1 MKLALPALVLLTVA
15 SGCSSRVARVQ
26 VVEPTVSTTKLTSGE
41 LGDAADAPRVGKPQH
56 STDAQQDESLDS
68 DKDEV
73 SRKSEHRRG
82 GGFSGYK

>member
-15 SGCSSRVARVQ
+15 SGCSSRVAWVQ
-26 VVEPTVSTTKLTSGE
+26 VEPTVSTTKLTSGE

-56 STDAQQDESLDS
+56 STDAQDESLDS